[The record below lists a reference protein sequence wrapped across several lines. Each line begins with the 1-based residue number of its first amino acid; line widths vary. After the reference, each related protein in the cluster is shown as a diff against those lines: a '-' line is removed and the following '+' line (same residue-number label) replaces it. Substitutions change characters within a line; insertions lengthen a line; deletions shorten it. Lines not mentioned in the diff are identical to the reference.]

1 MSCRKYGQK
10 IFVSKEKP
18 EWNESIT
25 ISICGRKRFYHE
37 GFSDLVTQYYIL
49 HKHIEDLVR

>member
-37 GFSDLVTQYYIL
+37 DFSDLVTQYCIL